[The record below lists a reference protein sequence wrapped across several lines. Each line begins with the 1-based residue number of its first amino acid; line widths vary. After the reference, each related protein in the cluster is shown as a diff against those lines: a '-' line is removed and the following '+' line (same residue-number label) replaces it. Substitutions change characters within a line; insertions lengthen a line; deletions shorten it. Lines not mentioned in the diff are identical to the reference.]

1 MKLRFKEKE
10 ELESV
15 MPKILRETKPCLKFI
30 SEEELNLP
38 IYGPMTRYLDDEI
51 TPISMG
57 TMDVKLVP
65 LHYKAMI
72 STGDWVP
79 VLQFKLVISNM
90 KFTDKKFKEI
100 FDLFLPVRTPNNL
113 KFTQFLAPINEKIK
127 DYFSYCNMREIS
139 YNLNEIEWKD

>member
-1 MKLRFKEKE
+1 MRIRFKERDD
-10 ELESV
+10 LDSA
-15 MPKILRETKPCLKFI
+15 MPEILRETKPCLRFI

-38 IYGPMTRYLDDEI
+38 IYVPFTRYLDDE
-51 TPISMG
+51 TMRAPLG

-79 VLQFKLVISNM
+79 VLQFKVVIFNM
-90 KFTDKKFKEI
+90 KFNDEKLKE
-100 FDLFLPVRTPNNL
+100 FFNLFLPIGTPKNL
-113 KFTQFLAPINEKIK
+113 QYSHFLSPINEKIK
-127 DYFSYCNMREIS
+127 DYFGYCNMREIS